1 MIFIVIAAFAI
12 IAIIAIIAVVR
23 HNKAKEEKQKYYIAA
38 GNIYKEDYLNYTLQN
53 PVDGNKHYKKP
64 KDQKMML
71 YIKSLNTKE
80 PYQYVFDP
88 SKKIVCGRDQENSN
102 LFINEAS
109 VSKNHCC
116 IFSEGFDVY
125 LMDLSSS
132 NGTNV
137 HKGLFRNYLISDGN
151 MIQLETGDIIT
162 IGSNKFKI
170 FLFYYDVTIM

>member
-1 MIFIVIAAFAI
+1 MIFIVIALLAI
-12 IAIIAIIAVVR
+12 IAITAIIAVVR

-53 PVDGNKHYKKP
+53 PIDGDKHYQKP
-64 KDQKMML
+64 KDQKTML

-88 SKKIVCGRDQENSN
+88 SKKVVFGRDQEKCN
-102 LFINEAS
+102 LFINEAT
-109 VSKNHCC
+109 VSKTHCC
-116 IFSEGFDVY
+116 IFSQEFDVF

-132 NGTNV
+132 NGTTV
-137 HKGLFRNYLISDGN
+137 HKGLFRNYLIGNGN
-151 MIQLETGDIIT
+151 MIQLETGDILK